1 MITDLNS
8 LFSSWLYTCNP
19 ISAHF
24 KICRNSCVPNGVYK
38 NHTRRN
44 FKHQVWGVP
53 CGQFFRWPTYSPIF
67 RYQVW
72 GVPGLPTFRWTSF
85 PLFLRCQ
92 VRGVPGLPTFC
103 WTSYPPIFEVP
114 GLENTWS
121 ANISL
126 DLISPIFE
134 VPGLG
139 NTWFAYFSLALIFPH
154 QIESRQPWYMLDVQW
169 SVIHIYPNKPYLNM
183 GILLFGAHE
192 YALVSRFLSIQGCWY
207 CRFIISIWL
216 DVVLRCSRHVW
227 HHKINYWDRAFC
239 SAPSHHPNQ
248 C

>member
-8 LFSSWLYTCNP
+8 IFSSWLYTCNP

-24 KICRNSCVPNGVYK
+24 KICRNSCVPNEYIKTTLGEISSI
-38 NHTRRN
+38 R
-44 FKHQVWGVP
+44 
-53 CGQFFRWPTYSPIF
+53 CGECLVCQFFRWPTYFPIF

-103 WTSYPPIFEVP
+103 WTSYPYFWGARFGEYLVCQHFVGPHFP
-114 GLENTWS
+114 SFWG
-121 ANISL
+121 ARFSL
-126 DLISPIFE
+126 DLISPILRCQ
-134 VPGLG
+134 VWGIPGLL
-139 NTWFAYFSLALIFPH
+139 TFRWSSYFPM
-154 QIESRQPWYMLDVQW
+154 ESRQPWSMLDVQW
-169 SVIHIYPNKPYLNM
+169 SIIHIYPNKPYLNM

-192 YALVSRFLSIQGCWY
+192 YALVSRFLSIPGCWY
-207 CRFIISIWL
+207 CRFKISIWL

-227 HHKINYWDRAFC
+227 HH
-239 SAPSHHPNQ
+239 
-248 C
+248 